1 MPRVQI
7 LSTNQVGG
15 IVLCGGQSTRMGRP
29 KLSMKFG
36 DETMLGRVVR
46 IVSEVV
52 SPVVIVAANG
62 QELPPLPPGTIVA
75 HDDVEGKGPLGGLAA
90 GLAALNGR
98 EDAAFVSPCDVPLL
112 KPAFIRA
119 LIDALGPHEMA
130 VPRGD
135 DYYHPLTAVYRT
147 MLEARVRGLVSE
159 GRLRS
164 QVLVEISDV
173 SAVDVADLR
182 AVDPE
187 LESLRNVNT
196 PEEYEATLRSAGFS
210 SD

>member
-1 MPRVQI
+1 MQI

-29 KLSMKFG
+29 KLSLKFG

-46 IVSEVV
+46 IVGEVV
-52 SPVVIVAANG
+52 SPVVVVAAG
-62 QELPPLPPGTIVA
+62 AQELPLLPPGTIVA
-75 HDDVEGKGPLGGLAA
+75 RDDVEGKGPLGGLAT
-90 GLAALNGR
+90 GLAALNGQT
-98 EDAAFVSPCDVPLL
+98 DAAFVAACDVPLL

-119 LIDALGPHEMA
+119 LIDALGAHEMA

-135 DYYHPLTAVYRT
+135 DYYHPLSAVYRT
-147 MLEARVRGLVSE
+147 LLEARVRGLIAE

-164 QVLVEISDV
+164 QRLVQDSDV

-196 PEEYEATLRSAGFS
+196 PEEYEAALRSAGFS
-210 SD
+210 SG